1 MITITL
7 QSLYYMIGITGVLCS
22 AAYKIGYEMGKNAR
36 K

>member
-7 QSLYYMIGITGVLCS
+7 QSLYYMFGIASIICG